1 MPQSASGRL
10 DPRCYRLDV
19 DALTGYLTAF
29 GLSTAAGLN
38 AYIPLL
44 TVGLLSRY
52 TDLIDLPSP
61 WDGLGDPIVLVIVG
75 VVGVADFIGD
85 KVPIV
90 DHVLHV
96 IGTVVAPVVGGV
108 LALASASAFD
118 LRSGVAATLGI
129 AAALATQLGRTAAR
143 PVSTAATGGGGNPVV
158 SLGEDGVS
166 GTLSVTSVIAP
177 WVAAVLAVLVLV
189 AIAVFWGRWRRFGLR
204 IQGRQPPAG

>member
-1 MPQSASGRL
+1 
-10 DPRCYRLDV
+10 V
-19 DALTGYLTAF
+19 DALAGYLTAF

-75 VVGVADFIGD
+75 VVGVADFVGD

-90 DHVLHV
+90 DHVLHL
-96 IGTVVAPVVGGV
+96 IGTVVAPVVGGA

-118 LRSGVAATLGI
+118 LSSGAAATLGV
-129 AAALATQLGRTAAR
+129 AAALATQVGRTAAR
-143 PVSTAATGGGGNPVV
+143 PVSTAATGGGGNPIV
-158 SLGEDGVS
+158 SLGEDGIS
-166 GTLSVTSVIAP
+166 GTLSVTSVISP

-189 AIAVFWGRWRRFGLR
+189 VIAVFWRRWRRFGVR
-204 IQGRQPPAG
+204 IQGRRPAAD